1 MLEKTKK
8 WFNELGKIE
17 KTKVIISLIGLVT
30 VILVLINVAI
40 SENLKNN
47 ESAEYYKN
55 NNLEYQNNSSNNL
68 ENKNENSVSDTNPDT
83 KKDTEPFEN
92 ASTFED
98 IKDEV
103 KNQIKDEA
111 RKQGISLTEEQADK
125 LTDYEIVRRATDN
138 LENDPALRKE
148 FDDALSNVKD

>member
-30 VILVLINVAI
+30 VILVLINVGI
-40 SENLKNN
+40 IENLKNN

-68 ENKNENSVSDTNPDT
+68 ENKNENSVLDTNSDT